1 MLYEK
6 CLHASRIFVHE
17 ESVPNAGT
25 HLRTRAYRSGRLRG
39 CGTFWLLKGDRL
51 RNGGK
56 AAGGQAVAALLAAAF
71 MQLLDVGIVNVAVPT
86 IQASL
91 GASFAGLES
100 IVAGYQ
106 VAFAVTLLPAAR
118 LGDRYGRRRLFLVG
132 VAAFAV
138 FSALAGA
145 AATTGM
151 LVVAR
156 ILSGV
161 AAGAMFPQVISIIQ
175 AGFDTRSRRR
185 LFGLYGTTIGVA
197 TVAGPLIGG
206 LLIRADLAHLSW
218 RLIFYVN
225 VPIGIYALAAGAA
238 SLPESRGGEGGLD
251 LAGGILSALG
261 TAMLVMGLLL
271 GHQLG
276 WPGWLKAELAASP
289 VVLALFWLQQRRR
302 GRGGGSAL
310 ISERLSASS
319 GFGTGVVLFLVV
331 FLGVAPFFFALSIFL
346 QEGNSFSPLM
356 AGVAS
361 APFAIGTAAASLG
374 TTRARLHSRKL
385 MALGL
390 VLLAGSMALLIFE
403 LGRVKG
409 QMSLAALVPP
419 LALAGIGLGLFIG
432 PASATTLEEVPVEE
446 AGSASG
452 VITTVQQVGG
462 ALGVALISLVFFTF
476 FAANGSAAARAELP
490 SVTAQLHS
498 LSIPQG
504 FVSEGESAFVTCI
517 TDRAAQKD
525 VSRLPQ
531 SCLIIGGAIEQAPIP
546 SALKTK
552 LISLLLA
559 DGNSAV
565 GRDFVQ
571 SLRETLGYEIV
582 VFAGAILV
590 LLLAP
595 RARRG
600 PVLSELPDEAT
611 PGL

>member
-1 MLYEK
+1 MSHRICGLGRPRR
-6 CLHASRIFVHE
+6 SR
-17 ESVPNAGT
+17 A
-25 HLRTRAYRSGRLRG
+25 G

-51 RNGGK
+51 KDGGK

-86 IQASL
+86 IQSSL
-91 GASFAGLES
+91 GSSFAGLES
-100 IVAGYQ
+100 IIAGYQ

-132 VAAFAV
+132 VGAFAAF
-138 FSALAGA
+138 SGLAGA
-145 AATTGM
+145 ASTTGM
-151 LVVAR
+151 LVAAR

-161 AAGAMFPQVISIIQ
+161 AAGVMFPQVISIIQ
-175 AGFDTRSRRR
+175 SSFDIASRRR

-225 VPIGIYALAAGAA
+225 VPIGVYALATGAVN
-238 SLPESRGGEGGLD
+238 LPETKAGKAGLD
-251 LAGGILSALG
+251 LLGGFLSAAG

-276 WPGWLKAELAASP
+276 WPVWLKAELATSP
-289 VVLALFWLQQRRR
+289 LVLAAFWLMQRRR
-302 GRGGGSAL
+302 QRRGISAL
-310 ISERLSASS
+310 ISQGLLTSN
-319 GFGTGVVLFLVV
+319 GFGAGAALFLMV

-356 AGVAS
+356 AGLAS
-361 APFAIGTAAASLG
+361 APFAIGTAAASLF
-374 TTRARLHSRKL
+374 TARARTGSRRL
-385 MALGL
+385 MILGL
-390 VLLAGSMALLIFE
+390 GILAGSMGLLIAE
-403 LGRVKG
+403 LGRVSG
-409 QMSLAALVPP
+409 QMSLEALVPP
-419 LALAGIGLGLFIG
+419 LTLAGIGLGLFIG
-432 PASATTLEEVPVEE
+432 PASVTTLQNVVVEE

-452 VITTVQQVGG
+452 VITTLQQLGG

-476 FAANGSAAARAELP
+476 FAANGSAAASAELP
-490 SVTAQLHS
+490 AVTAQLRT

-517 TDRAAQKD
+517 ADRTAQKD
-525 VSRLPQ
+525 VNKLPQ
-531 SCLIIGGAIEQAPIP
+531 SCLIIGGAIEQAPIAA
-546 SALKTK
+546 SLKSK

-565 GRDFVQ
+565 GRDFVR

-582 VFAGAILV
+582 IFAAAILV
-590 LLLAP
+590 LFVAP
-595 RARRG
+595 ASRPRPAAD
-600 PVLSELPDEAT
+600 ELPDEAT